1 MTKIIVD
8 IPGEKPYDV
17 RVESGIVSQLGETLR
32 SFTTTNRAM
41 IITDSAVERLYGQ
54 SVEKTL
60 EEQGFETVLVAVPH
74 GESAKSLE
82 VAGEIWEPGRYHA
95 LIATQ

>member
-8 IPGEKPYDV
+8 IPGEKSYDV
-17 RVESGIVSQLGETLR
+17 RVDSGIVSQLGETIR

-60 EEQGFETVLVAVPH
+60 EVQGFETVLFAVPH
-74 GESAKSLE
+74 GESAKSL
-82 VAGEIWEPGRYHA
+82 
-95 LIATQ
+95 

>member
-32 SFTTTNRAM
+32 SFTATNHAM
-41 IITDSAVERLYGQ
+41 IITDSAVEGLYGQ
-54 SVEKTL
+54 SVEKVL
-60 EEQGFETVLVAVPH
+60 EEQGFETVLGCCAP
-74 GESAKSLE
+74 
-82 VAGEIWEPGRYHA
+82 W
-95 LIATQ
+95 

>member
-32 SFTTTNRAM
+32 SFTATNHAM
-41 IITDSAVERLYGQ
+41 IITDSAVEGLYGQ
-54 SVEKTL
+54 
-60 EEQGFETVLVAVPH
+60 
-74 GESAKSLE
+74 
-82 VAGEIWEPGRYHA
+82 
-95 LIATQ
+95 